1 MNRPEEAF
9 VGAVAEGKE
18 IDYGIFMYILRR
30 QKYQRTRR
38 LTS

>member
-18 IDYGIFMYILRR
+18 IDYGIFIYTTRR
-30 QKYQRTRR
+30 PKYQRTRR
-38 LTS
+38 LTL